1 MQKVKIFL
9 IKIRPPRIIKVYFTR
24 RKDFAMKKKIVF
36 LLFILPLIL
45 CACSPKPNMETLL
58 AYQRA
63 GTEMTLCIT
72 DTETFRARLTITEAD
87 VTLTFTDKNREG
99 ISYRMDGE
107 GNLFMFFEDTEIP
120 LLPSDELKC
129 KEWLSLFRIP
139 SGDNIWKI
147 KKETVGGIAVYVC
160 RDERIT
166 LYIDAASLLPLKIE
180 YGRITIDILSCETE
194 QTRPHSTVG

>member
-1 MQKVKIFL
+1 
-9 IKIRPPRIIKVYFTR
+9 
-24 RKDFAMKKKIVF
+24 MKKKF
-36 LLFILPLIL
+36 LIASLFLALIL
-45 CACSPKPNMETLL
+45 TACSPKPNMETLL

-72 DTETFRARLTITEAD
+72 DTETFRARLTVTETD
-87 VTLTFTDKNREG
+87 VILTFTDKNREG

-120 LLPSDELKC
+120 LAPSDELKC
-129 KEWLSLFRIP
+129 KEWLSLFRIA

-147 KKETVGGIAVYVC
+147 KRETVGGIAVYVC

-180 YGRITIDILSCETE
+180 YGRITMDILSCETE